1 MSPDSAGLT
10 PRRIETVPPVRI
22 ICRGKLEAS
31 MSAMDRSS
39 AATAE
44 VKNGLHYFL
53 IATFLEIGSHLEG

>member
-1 MSPDSAGLT
+1 
-10 PRRIETVPPVRI
+10 
-22 ICRGKLEAS
+22 
-31 MSAMDRSS
+31 MSALDRSS